1 MPPLR
6 AIYIAFDVFP
16 RPKGSSSHIQAM
28 LEGLSLGFGPLGC
41 LCLGDESLPS
51 REVMKGSNGEVVEIH
66 RLAGH
71 RHPDLLDRATAFAQ
85 FVEAAVVRHA
95 GTLERIVFRDP
106 WGGFPAL
113 RALPGCRSIFEVNAL
128 PSWELH
134 YSRPGL
140 AASATL
146 AAKLGDLERY
156 CLRHAGRILCVST
169 VTRRALAAD
178 FGVDPARITVLPNS
192 ASDIYFDTPE
202 ARENRDFAY
211 VGGLQ
216 PWQGVETAV
225 DAFAMVPVMD
235 TKLRVIHSGNRGV
248 RDLER
253 RIARYPGLRQKV
265 SVEDPLAPGELAA
278 ALAGLRFTVAPLA
291 DTPRN
296 TWQGCCPI
304 KIVESMAAG
313 TPVIASDLEV
323 TRELIRHGED
333 GWLIP
338 AGDVRAWAA
347 AIDRMLTDDALRD
360 TLASGAKRTAR
371 QRFSRGAALDQLC
384 RVFQE

>member
-16 RPKGSSSHIQAM
+16 RPKGSSSHIQSM
-28 LEGLSLGFGPLGC
+28 LEGLSFGFGAVGC

-51 REVMKGSNGEVVEIH
+51 REVTNGIEGGVVEIH

-71 RHPDLLDRATAFAQ
+71 QHPDLLDRATAFAQ
-85 FVEAAVVRHA
+85 FVEAAVRRHA

-134 YSRPGL
+134 YSRPGM

-156 CLRHAGRILCVST
+156 CLRHAGRILCVSS
-169 VTRRALAAD
+169 VTERALATD
-178 FGVDPARITVLPNS
+178 FGVEPARVSVLPNS
-192 ASDIYFDTPE
+192 AADLYFDRPTGLERGP
-202 ARENRDFAY
+202 DFAY

-216 PWQGVETAV
+216 PWQGVETVV
-225 DAFAMVPVMD
+225 DAFAMVPA
-235 TKLRVIHSGNRGV
+235 TNAKLRVIHSGNRGV

-253 RIARYPGLRQKV
+253 RIARHPGLRSRV
-265 SVEDPLAPGELAA
+265 SVEDPLTPRELAA
-278 ALAGLRFTVAPLA
+278 VFAGLRFTVAPLA

-313 TPVIASDLEV
+313 TPVLASDLEV

-333 GWLIP
+333 GWLVP
-338 AGDVRAWAA
+338 AGDVRGWAG
-347 AIDRMLTDDALRD
+347 AIERLLTDDALQD
-360 TLASGAKRTAR
+360 TLASGAKRTASE
-371 QRFSRGAALDQLC
+371 RFTRRRALKQLC
-384 RVFQE
+384 RVFR

>member
-1 MPPLR
+1 
-6 AIYIAFDVFP
+6 
-16 RPKGSSSHIQAM
+16 M
-28 LEGLSLGFGPLGC
+28 LEGLSKDFSPVLC

-51 REVMKGSNGEVVEIH
+51 REVMNGSNGVVAEVH
-66 RLAGH
+66 RFAGH
-71 RHPDLLDRATAFAQ
+71 RCPDLLDRATAFAQ
-85 FVEAAVVRHA
+85 FVEEAVVHHA
-95 GTLERIVFRDP
+95 GTVERIVFRDP

-156 CLRHAGRILCVST
+156 CLRHAERILCVSS

-178 FGVDPARITVLPNS
+178 FGVDPARVSVLPNS
-192 ASDIYFDTPE
+192 AADLYFDVP
-202 ARENRDFAY
+202 ARESRHFAY

-216 PWQGVETAV
+216 PWQGVETVV
-225 DAFAMVPVMD
+225 DAFAMVPATD
-235 TKLRVIHSGNRGV
+235 AKLRVIHSGNRGV
-248 RDLER
+248 RDLDR
-253 RIARYPGLRQKV
+253 RITRYPSLRHKV
-265 SVEDPLAPGELAA
+265 SVEDPLAPGELASA
-278 ALAGLRFTVAPLA
+278 FAGLRFTVAPLT

-313 TPVIASDLEV
+313 TPVLASDLEV

-333 GWLIP
+333 GWLAP
-338 AGDVRAWAA
+338 PGDVRAWAG
-347 AIDRMLTDDALRD
+347 AIERLLADDALRNR
-360 TLASGAKRTAR
+360 LANGAKHTAR
-371 QRFSRGAALDQLC
+371 QRFSRRSALDQLS
-384 RVFQE
+384 RILS

>member
-28 LEGLSLGFGPLGC
+28 LEGLSYDFSPVGC

-51 REVMKGSNGEVVEIH
+51 REVMKGSAGAVVEIH

-113 RALPGCRSIFEVNAL
+113 RTLPDCRSIFEVNAL

-178 FGVDPARITVLPNS
+178 FGVDPARISVLPNS
-192 ASDIYFDTPE
+192 AADLYFAAPQ
-202 ARENRDFAY
+202 AQAPRDFAY

-216 PWQGVETAV
+216 PWQGVETVV
-225 DAFAMVPVMD
+225 DAFATNASASD
-235 TKLRVIHSGNRGV
+235 ARLRVIHSGNRGV

-265 SVEDPLAPGELAA
+265 SVEDPREPADLAA
-278 ALAGLRFTVAPLA
+278 VFAGLRFTVAPLA

-304 KIVESMAAG
+304 KIIESMAAG

-333 GWLIP
+333 GWLVP
-338 AGDVRAWAA
+338 AGDVRAWAG
-347 AIDRMLTDDALRD
+347 AIERLLVDDALRD

-371 QRFSRGAALDQLC
+371 QQFSRGTALDQLC
-384 RVFQE
+384 RVFQ